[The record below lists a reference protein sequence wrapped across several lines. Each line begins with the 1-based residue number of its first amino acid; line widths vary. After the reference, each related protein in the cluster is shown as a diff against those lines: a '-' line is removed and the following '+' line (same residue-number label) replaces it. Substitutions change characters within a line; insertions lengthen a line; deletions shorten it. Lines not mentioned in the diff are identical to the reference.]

1 MYAWRGGFSF
11 LCTILLSS
19 VEKFML
25 SLWRNSSIIG
35 RACAIQ
41 FKKKNFFFS
50 KRVVVRWN
58 MHTCNQRQIAIN
70 ISLQFLAIHCLGFC
84 SKRGFSILLFFYQNV
99 YYTIYLNCQSFFKW
113 QTCTELSIFT
123 IYIIILYTQN
133 NLTNSSPAALPS
145 SSFRLTYD
153 LAKSTVA

>member
-19 VEKFML
+19 VEKFIL
-25 SLWRNSSIIG
+25 SSWRNFSIIG

-41 FKKKNFFFS
+41 FSKKKFFFS

-99 YYTIYLNCQSFFKW
+99 YYTIYLNCQSFF
-113 QTCTELSIFT
+113 LSGKRVLNFQYSQFT
-123 IYIIILYTQN
+123 SSYYTHKIISQIQAPLHFPPPP
-133 NLTNSSPAALPS
+133 L
-145 SSFRLTYD
+145 D
-153 LAKSTVA
+153 LHMI